1 MSETKKTVFG
11 DLRIEKTMKSGGHN
25 GVYLAWE
32 VQTGRRCVYRE
43 FDGTGEVYRK
53 LQQIQSA
60 HLPRVYDVKEENGRV
75 YALEEYIQGDSL
87 ALLLESGPL
96 PETTAGE
103 ILCQLCDAL
112 ELLHKA
118 GVVHRDIKP
127 ENILMRGSEAVLI
140 DFDVSR
146 MVKPEHDTD
155 TRIMGTTGYA
165 APEQFGF
172 SQTDARAD
180 IYAMGIL
187 FNELLT
193 RQHPS
198 KHLAEGRFRPVIER
212 CIEVNVDKRYTTA
225 AQLRQ
230 AIEFCGRQ
238 KPRDPLPAVLAGAAV
253 MLALVLAVV
262 GIRSVFRSPQTPENT
277 PSASETAAMEV
288 FQRQAV
294 EIPQEPWPESSLGF
308 TTAFSYDLNGDGIM
322 ENYQFGTYQECVPAG
337 ARHTLEDHFSLV
349 EGDMSQRVV
358 YPCVW
363 RCEAD
368 GSWQLMTEFA
378 GLLTD
383 TQTQLWRVV
392 GTETPAPMTYTAQS
406 TWRGGIQAQFTTENQ
421 GAWLFLAS
429 ATLNGQEMT
438 AATVSYVSPMAGS
451 RDAES
456 HQALEVAQEPWPGLA
471 VGYMTPFTYDLDGD
485 GEPEEYEF
493 GTYQESIP
501 DGYRHTLSDHFSLDL
516 GFTGDRVVYPCVWR
530 READGT
536 LQLMTEFAELLT
548 DPQTQVWRSEDTE
561 SPAPVVYAAE
571 DQWRGGV
578 HVVYSYQNAGSW
590 LYAVSAT
597 LDGQEL
603 TAATV
608 SHLSTMAS
616 S

>member
-1 MSETKKTVFG
+1 MSETRKTAFG
-11 DLRIEKTMKSGGHN
+11 DLRIEKTMKSGDHN
-25 GVYLAWE
+25 GVYLARE
-32 VQTGRRCVYRE
+32 VQVVRRCVYRE

-53 LQQIQSA
+53 LQQIHSA

-75 YALEEYIQGDSL
+75 YALEEYIQGDNL

-96 PETTAGE
+96 TEHQAGE

-127 ENILMRGSEAVLI
+127 ENILMRGNEAVLI

-146 MVKPEHDTD
+146 LVKPEHDTD

-212 CIEVNVDKRYTTA
+212 CIEVNVDKRYATA
-225 AQLRQ
+225 AQLRE
-230 AIEFCGRQ
+230 AIESCGRQ
-238 KPRDPLPAVLAGAAV
+238 KPRSPLPAALAGAAV
-253 MLALVLAVV
+253 MLALVLAVG
-262 GIRSVFRSPQTPENT
+262 GIRSAFRFPQTPEET
-277 PSASETAAMEV
+277 ASSSEAAAMEV
-288 FQRQAV
+288 FHRQEV

-308 TTAFSYDLNGDGIM
+308 TTAFSYDLDGDGIM

-337 ARHTLEDHFSLV
+337 DRHTLEDHFSLV
-349 EGDMSQRVV
+349 EGDISQRVV

-368 GSWQLMTEFA
+368 GSWQLVTEFA

-383 TQTQLWRVV
+383 CQTRLWRVV
-392 GTETPAPMTYTAQS
+392 GTETPAPMAYTAQS
-406 TWRGGIQAQFTTENQ
+406 TWRGGIQVQFTTENQ
-421 GAWLFLAS
+421 GVWLYAAS
-429 ATLNGQEMT
+429 ATLNGQELT
-438 AATVSYVSPMAGS
+438 AATVSYVSSMAGS
-451 RDAES
+451 RDSEPR
-456 HQALEVAQEPWPGLA
+456 QALEVAQEPWPGQA
-471 VGYMTPFTYDLDGD
+471 AGYTTPFTYDLDGD

-501 DGYRHTLSDHFSLDL
+501 DGYRHTLSDQFSLDPGL
-516 GFTGDRVVYPCVWR
+516 TSDRVVYPCVWR
-530 READGT
+530 CEADGS
-536 LQLMTEFAELLT
+536 LQLMTEFADLLT
-548 DPQTQVWRSEDTE
+548 DPQTQVWRAKGTD
-561 SPAPVVYAAE
+561 SPAPMVYAVE
-571 DQWRGGV
+571 DRWRGGV
-578 HVVYSYQNAGSW
+578 QVVYTHQNAGTW
-590 LYAVSAT
+590 LYAASAT

-608 SHLSTMAS
+608 STLSTMGGS
-616 S
+616 